1 MAVAL
6 AIRGQREAAAR
17 LAEGSVERFGLE
29 RDAIE
34 GAGLMHY
41 LALTYML
48 TGRRADAIATLEG
61 LLAVPSAQTVQLL
74 RLDPTYDSL
83 RREPAFRRLVGVR

>member
-1 MAVAL
+1 V
-6 AIRGQREAAAR
+6 R
-17 LAEGSVERFGLE
+17 LADAVVGRFGPE

-41 LALTYML
+41 LALTYMFA
-48 TGRRADAIATLEG
+48 GRKADAIATLG
-61 LLAVPSAQTVQLL
+61 RLLSVPGAQTVQLL

-83 RREPAFRRLVGVR
+83 RGEPAFQRLVAAR